1 MKTIDELKRQ
11 YDSLTYEIIGAAM
24 EVHREMGCGFLEPVY
39 GDALAIE
46 FRKRGIPFKREE
58 KIEIHY
64 KGETIDHYYIAD
76 FICFDRIII
85 ELKAVNEL
93 IAAHDS
99 QVLNYLNATGIEVG
113 LLINFGETCLKHRR
127 FFNTSKNPTNPLK
140 YNQRVHGIIESD
152 KSV

>member
-11 YDSLTYEIIGAAM
+11 YDSLTYEIIG
-24 EVHREMGCGFLEPVY
+24 
-39 GDALAIE
+39 
-46 FRKRGIPFKREE
+46 
-58 KIEIHY
+58 
-64 KGETIDHYYIAD
+64 
-76 FICFDRIII
+76 
-85 ELKAVNEL
+85 AVNEL